1 MELEVAAQP
10 AAPTARGR
18 KRREAIVDAATV
30 LFARQGFHPTG
41 IDEIG
46 EEAGITGPG
55 IYRHFSSKEDLLIA
69 ALDRIWEFLRGAF
82 EQASSLEP
90 VEAFELLANTHA
102 RLALEHPAAV
112 IVLLRELRH
121 APEGYRRAAARNE
134 ARYLDVWAEV
144 IRGLRPANEDDA
156 RVVARAVTTAIWS
169 SAAEPRT
176 RRVSDER
183 YLHLLV
189 DLARSALGAR

>member
-46 EEAGITGPG
+46 EIAGITGPG
-55 IYRHFSSKEDLLIA
+55 IYRHFASKDDLLIA

-82 EQASSLEP
+82 EQAPGLP
-90 VEAFELLANTHA
+90 PAQAFDVLSRTHA

-121 APEGYRRAAARNE
+121 APEAYRRAAARNE
-134 ARYLDVWAEV
+134 ARYLDVWADV
-144 IRGLRPANEDDA
+144 IRGLRPASPEDA
-156 RVVARAVTTAIWS
+156 RVVARAVTTGIWS
-169 SAAEPRT
+169 SAAEPRS

-183 YLHLLV
+183 YEELLV
-189 DLARSALGAR
+189 AVARNALGAL